1 MSHEV
6 QVKDELLALAALGAM
21 RLALLKVRIT
31 GGLCDPSLAL
41 AAGEILHRRRLISLH
56 FQFLTCCSIRIASGS
71 HAITLIGALIR
82 MPPNQSVNQGRPI

>member
-41 AAGEILHRRRLISLH
+41 AAGEVPHRRRLISLANH
-56 FQFLTCCSIRIASGS
+56 GIFLVEYISSFERYSLYIMGVEVAHLHLYQGNK
-71 HAITLIGALIR
+71 ALL
-82 MPPNQSVNQGRPI
+82 S